1 MNITIIKKIILR
13 QNKLKKIFS
22 SKFIFK
28 LIILLLIF
36 INFNNSQNIS
46 TPKSIWKISAAVRD
60 INNFAI
66 SLKLYKTTYRPD
78 NEEIFVSENNLF
90 KLHFDNSGNDSI
102 AQVYTLN
109 ASTPDYIIR
118 ASQYLEASY
127 FYLKDTLDFLTPPT
141 DDLNDP
147 QIDVYF
153 LNLGNGNYGG
163 TIPENE
169 VTSTTRAYDY
179 TAYTEIDND
188 MIGDLYYTQDTSAL
202 KVTCAH
208 ELFHVF
214 QVGYNFFYTTDVWY
228 LEASSVWFED
238 KMFPEVND
246 YIQYTDN
253 FKDNWGGRIDQYG
266 NPDFYQLCSWNIYLD
281 EKYKENA
288 FNPIMKIWENI
299 LEENAMAALTTFL
312 TSNESNWENA
322 LSEWG
327 VSHIYCGEEYFPDQ
341 SLFPDAEII
350 PSLKFSSHTNNY
362 FYYNDDQPM
371 NIQIVNGKYSNTFYK
386 IADINI
392 PQINIHFE
400 SDNSCQI
407 SAVLFDGNITN
418 TYSISSNSI
427 NIPITSSSADLFLS
441 IGSQDSVIG
450 NLIIEKYFTEL
461 TSIYPNPVSLNQNI
475 TLEYFIQNS
484 YNSGK
489 INFFNIL
496 GQKTNSIQLNNTD
509 LVEGKHKITISP
521 QSISKS
527 NTPSGI
533 YFLQL
538 EFPDKT
544 FIKKFTFI
552 K

>member
-28 LIILLLIF
+28 LIILLLIL

-46 TPKSIWKISAAVRD
+46 IPKSIWKTSAAVRN

-102 AQVYTLN
+102 AQIYTLN
-109 ASTPDYIIR
+109 ASIPDYIIR

-179 TAYTEIDND
+179 TAYIEIDND

-214 QVGYNFFYTTDVWY
+214 QVGYNFFSTDVWY
-228 LEASSVWFED
+228 LEASAVWFED

-246 YIQYTDN
+246 YIQYTDD
-253 FKDNWGGRIDQYG
+253 FKNNWGGQIDRYG

-371 NIQIVNGKYSNTFYK
+371 NIQIVNGQYSNTFYK

-521 QSISKS
+521 QSINRS

-538 EFPDKT
+538 EFPGKT

>member
-46 TPKSIWKISAAVRD
+46 TPKSIWKTSAAVRD

-109 ASTPDYIIR
+109 ASIPDYIIR

-127 FYLKDTLDFLTPPT
+127 FYLKDTLDFLVPPI
-141 DDLNDP
+141 DDPSDP

-153 LNLGNGNYGG
+153 SNLGNGNYGS
-163 TIPENE
+163 TTPENE

-179 TAYTEIDND
+179 TAYIEIDND

-214 QVGYNFFYTTDVWY
+214 QVGYNFFYTDVWY
-228 LEASSVWFED
+228 LEASAVWFED

-246 YIQYTDN
+246 YIQYTEK
-253 FKDNWGGRIDQYG
+253 FKDNWGGQIDRYG

-281 EKYKENA
+281 EKYQENA
-288 FNPIMKIWENI
+288 HNPIMKIWENI

-312 TSNESNWENA
+312 TSNGSNWKNA

-327 VSHIYCGEEYFPDQ
+327 VSHIYCGEEYFPNQ

-362 FYYNDDQPM
+362 FYYNDDQTM

-418 TYSISSNSI
+418 TYNISSNSI

-475 TLEYFIQNS
+475 KLEYFIQNS

-538 EFPDKT
+538 KFPDKT

>member
-1 MNITIIKKIILR
+1 MKKT
-13 QNKLKKIFS
+13 FS
-22 SKFIFK
+22 SEFIFK
-28 LIILLLIF
+28 LIILLLIL

-46 TPKSIWKISAAVRD
+46 IPKSIWKTSAAVRN

-90 KLHFDNSGNDSI
+90 KLHFNNSGNDSI
-102 AQVYTLN
+102 AQIYTLN
-109 ASTPDYIIR
+109 ASIPDYIIH
-118 ASQYLEASY
+118 ANQYLEASY
-127 FYLKDTLDFLTPPT
+127 FYLKDTLDFLVPPI
-141 DDLNDP
+141 DDPSDP

-153 LNLGNGNYGG
+153 SNLGNGNYGS
-163 TIPENE
+163 TTPENE

-179 TAYTEIDND
+179 TAYIEIDND

-214 QVGYNFFYTTDVWY
+214 QVGYNFFYTDVWY
-228 LEASSVWFED
+228 LEASAVWFED

-246 YIQYTDN
+246 YIQYTEK
-253 FKDNWGGRIDQYG
+253 FKDNWGGQIDRYG

-281 EKYKENA
+281 EKYQENA
-288 FNPIMKIWENI
+288 HNPIMKIWENI

-312 TSNESNWENA
+312 TSNESNWKNA

-327 VSHIYCGEEYFPDQ
+327 VSHIYCGEEYFPNQ

-407 SAVLFDGNITN
+407 SAVLFDRNITN
-418 TYSISSNSI
+418 TYNISSNSI

-521 QSISKS
+521 QNISKS

-538 EFPDKT
+538 EFPDKK
-544 FIKKFTFI
+544 FIQKFTFI